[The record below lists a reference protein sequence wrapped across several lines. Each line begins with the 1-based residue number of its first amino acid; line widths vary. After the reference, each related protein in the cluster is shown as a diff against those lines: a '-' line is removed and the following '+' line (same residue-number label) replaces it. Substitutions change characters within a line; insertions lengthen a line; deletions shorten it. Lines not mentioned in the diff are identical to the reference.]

1 MENSIK
7 GLQDSLEFDNDLS
20 KSFKCKDLET
30 SYADISTDS
39 DEENVK
45 K

>member
-1 MENSIK
+1 MENSINGIK
-7 GLQDSLEFDNDLS
+7 DSLEFDNELN

-30 SYADISTDS
+30 SYGDISTDS